1 MNFKR
6 MMKRGSLVAI
16 MGIGLT
22 MFSLPLAYAD
32 TSTDAAQ
39 KMVSA
44 LNTLQLDQVD
54 YLYAYLQS
62 INLTE
67 QEQNQINANV
77 TKMNEI
83 LQEAKKLTSLTSAQ
97 KVEALRLFL
106 DSVKLAHLQVD
117 IVDKKE
123 KPLRSS

>member
-44 LNTLQLDQVD
+44 LNTLQL
-54 YLYAYLQS
+54 
-62 INLTE
+62 I
-67 QEQNQINANV
+67 
-77 TKMNEI
+77 K
-83 LQEAKKLTSLTSAQ
+83 
-97 KVEALRLFL
+97 
-106 DSVKLAHLQVD
+106 
-117 IVDKKE
+117 
-123 KPLRSS
+123 